1 MNSVCIKTNN
11 NKILEYLLND
21 FYKINLDDTFLT
33 QKKFKFYENII
44 IHSNSP
50 SSIFYNKVSNIL
62 TRGII
67 NLFEKDIIKRLL
79 DLNYFYFDTFEKN
92 QILFNTMLLLK
103 DGSETNKRYDL
114 INNSVYAG
122 LLNNHNFY
130 INGFINFRLSDYVK
144 FLSEQVDIAVNKFL
158 IDKEY
163 TEFVSLLKLYINSES
178 SKSNIEHLN
187 LIYNK
192 KNSII
197 VDNNK
202 NIISTNNITKSK
214 FISDISFSSND
225 FALNTLLNLLP
236 KKITIHLIDNNQDE
250 FINTLKI
257 IFEDRII
264 LCNDCDIC
272 NFYRNHCD
280 NYNYLNH

>member
-11 NKILEYLLND
+11 NKILNYLLND
-21 FYKINLDDTFLT
+21 FYEINLDNTLIS
-33 QKKFKFYENII
+33 QKKFKFYENLI
-44 IHSNSP
+44 IHSSSP
-50 SSIFYNKVSNIL
+50 SVLFYNKVSNIL
-62 TRGII
+62 TKSII
-67 NLFEKDIIKRLL
+67 NFFEKDIIKRLI
-79 DLNYFYFDTFEKN
+79 DLNFFYFDTFEKK
-92 QILFNTMLLLK
+92 QILFNSVLLLK
-103 DGSETNKRYDL
+103 DSPEFNKKYDL
-114 INNSVYAG
+114 VNNSVYTS
-122 LLNNHNFY
+122 LLENHNFY
-130 INGFINFRLSDYVK
+130 INGFVNFRITSYVK
-144 FLSEQVDIAVNKFL
+144 FLSEQVDIAVSKFL

-197 VDNNK
+197 VDNDK

-236 KKITIHLIDNNQDE
+236 KGITIHLIDNNQDE

-257 IFEDRII
+257 IFEDRIV